1 MVNQKRNRQ
10 RYRGVTITLAT
21 IGLLFM
27 ALYLSLT
34 SFALSG
40 AASTKADVTM
50 AVPGEALRQL
60 QATENAILNS
70 YGWADRQ
77 NGIVHIPI
85 DRAIE
90 IIEQRGLP
98 TRR

>member
-10 RYRGVTITLAT
+10 RYRGVTVTLIA
-21 IGLLFM
+21 IGLLIV

-40 AASTKADVTM
+40 TASAQTNVTM
-50 AVPGEALRQL
+50 TVPGEALRQL